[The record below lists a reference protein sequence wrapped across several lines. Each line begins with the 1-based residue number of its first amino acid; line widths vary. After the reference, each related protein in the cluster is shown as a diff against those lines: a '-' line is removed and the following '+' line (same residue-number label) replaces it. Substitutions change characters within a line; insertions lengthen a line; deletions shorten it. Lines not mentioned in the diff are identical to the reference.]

1 MPTVPV
7 IEVEPMSKLHTPDLL
22 TFMEFIEV

>member
-7 IEVEPMSKLHTPDLL
+7 IKVEPMSKLHTPDLL
-22 TFMEFIEV
+22 IFMEFIEV